1 MKQLHSKFRLGTLL
15 AIFALLVV
23 VSGCGNSASNS
34 GNSGNTAKAAA
45 ATENANATEA
55 AAAVAEEA
63 TPAPAAA
70 EELPKEIRI
79 GYQVSPNGELLA
91 KSLGLLEKKYPDIE
105 ISWLK
110 FDSGRDVNVAIASGG
125 IDFGLLGTP
134 PGASGV
140 AQGLPDQ
147 IYYIHDVIGESEALV
162 VKSAAG
168 ISSLAELKG
177 HKIATTFGSTS
188 HFSLLSALKQENIDP
203 ASITILDMQAP
214 DIVAAWQRGDI
225 DGAYTWQPSQ
235 SKLVEDGG
243 KVIIT
248 SADVAAKGGI
258 TGEFGVV
265 HKDFIGKYP
274 NAVKG
279 YIAVL
284 DEAVKYYRD
293 HPQESAEAMS
303 AELGLSAEATL
314 KAMNEIIVLDASQQ
328 SAPEYMG
335 TPDQPGAFG
344 QLLKDTGDFLVE
356 QKSITDSPDLSV
368 YQQALRSDLYTGN

>member
-1 MKQLHSKFRLGTLL
+1 MRINTLFDRSFGAAASL
-15 AIFALLVV
+15 LLVLALTA
-23 VSGCGNSASNS
+23 CGGASN
-34 GNSGNTAKAAA
+34 GTNAAA
-45 ATENANATEA
+45 PAGSSAKTAEA
-55 AAAVAEEA
+55 SQ
-63 TPAPAAA
+63 PSG
-70 EELPKEIRI
+70 ELPKEIRI

-91 KSLGLLEKKYPDIE
+91 KALGLLEKKYPDTK

-110 FDSGRDVNVAIASGG
+110 FDSGRDVNVAIASGS

-134 PGASGV
+134 PGASGI

-147 IYYIHDVIGESEALV
+147 VYYIHDVIGKSEALV
-162 VKSAAG
+162 VKEDSG
-168 ISSLAELKG
+168 IQSLQDLKG

-188 HFSLLSALKQENIDP
+188 HFSLLSALKQEGIDP
-203 ASITILDMQAP
+203 GTLTILDMQAP

-243 KVIIT
+243 KVIVS

-265 HKDFIGKYP
+265 HNDFIAKYP
-274 NAVKG
+274 DAVKG

-293 HPQESAEAMS
+293 HPQEAAEALS
-303 AELGLSAEATL
+303 QELGLTPEASL
-314 KAMNEIIVLDASQQ
+314 QAMNEIIVLDASQQ
-328 SAPEYMG
+328 TEAEYMG
-335 TPDQPGAFG
+335 TPEQPGAFG
-344 QLLKDTGDFLVE
+344 QLLKDTGDFLLE
-356 QKSITDSPDLSV
+356 QKSITSSPDLSV
-368 YQQALRSDLYTGN
+368 YQKALRSDLYAD

>member
-1 MKQLHSKFRLGTLL
+1 MRPFRTLFRLGPLL
-15 AIFALLVV
+15 AILMVLLVL
-23 VSGCGNSASNS
+23 SACGNSNNQVNGKSAPE
-34 GNSGNTAKAAA
+34 AA
-45 ATENANATEA
+45 ATEEAVSTA
-55 AAAVAEEA
+55 AADTATAE
-63 TPAPAAA
+63 PSAAA

-91 KSLGLLEKKYPDIE
+91 KSLGLLEKKYPDVK

-134 PGASGV
+134 PGASGI

-147 IYYIHDVIGESEALV
+147 VYYIHDVIGQSEALV
-162 VKSAAG
+162 VKSDAG
-168 ISSLAELKG
+168 ISSLADLKG
-177 HKIATTFGSTS
+177 HTIATTFGSTS
-188 HFSLLSALKQENIDP
+188 HFSLLSALKQKNIDP
-203 ASITILDMQAP
+203 GTITILDMQAP

-243 KVIIT
+243 KVIIS
-248 SADVAAKGGI
+248 SAEVAAKGGI

-265 HKDFIGKYP
+265 HNDFIAKYP

-279 YIAVL
+279 YISVL
-284 DEAVKYYRD
+284 DEAVKAYRE
-293 HPQESAEAMS
+293 HPEDSAAAMS
-303 AELGLSAEATL
+303 GELGLTPEATL

-328 SAPEYMG
+328 TAPEYMG

-356 QKSITDSPDLSV
+356 QKSITESPDLSV
-368 YQQALRSDLYTGN
+368 YQKALRNDLYPVQ

>member
-1 MKQLHSKFRLGTLL
+1 MKQRRSRFGFGFLL
-15 AIFALLVV
+15 VIIAMLLVV
-23 VSGCGNSASNS
+23 TACGNSGGSASN
-34 GNSGNTAKAAA
+34 GDNTAQAAA
-45 ATENANATEA
+45 NGAEA
-55 AAAVAEEA
+55 AAVPSAE
-63 TPAPAAA
+63 APLETSEPVQ

-91 KSLGLLEKKYPDIE
+91 KALGLLEKKYPDIK

-125 IDFGLLGTP
+125 IDFGLVGTP

-147 IYYIHDVIGESEALV
+147 IYYIHDVIGKSEALV
-162 VKSAAG
+162 VKSNSG
-168 ISSLAELKG
+168 INSLQDLKG

-203 ASITILDMQAP
+203 TTITILDMQAP

-225 DGAYTWQPSQ
+225 EGAYTWQPSQ

-243 KVIIT
+243 KIVIS
-248 SADVAAKGGI
+248 SAEVAAKGGI

-265 HKDFIGKYP
+265 HNSFVQKYS
-274 NAVKG
+274 NVVKG
-279 YIAVL
+279 YISVL

-293 HPQESAEAMS
+293 HPQESAKALS
-303 AELGLSAEATL
+303 AELGLTPEATL

-328 SAPEYMG
+328 TSPEYMG
-335 TPDQPGAFG
+335 TTDQPGAFG

-356 QKSITDSPDLSV
+356 QKSITESPDLST
-368 YQQALRSDLYTGN
+368 YQKALRNDLYSN

>member
-1 MKQLHSKFRLGTLL
+1 MRNYRKGLRFGAFMSTLVL
-15 AIFALLVV
+15 LLVV
-23 VSGCGNSASNS
+23 TACGNSNSN
-34 GNSGNTAKAAA
+34 NSVNSAAESTAAQ
-45 ATENANATEA
+45 ATEVA
-55 AAAVAEEA
+55 ASS
-63 TPAPAAA
+63 APTTAP

-91 KSLGLLEKKYPDIE
+91 KALGLLEKKYPDVK

-147 IYYIHDVIGESEALV
+147 IYYIHDVIGKSEALV
-162 VKSAAG
+162 VKQTSG
-168 ISSLAELKG
+168 INTLQDLAG

-203 ASITILDMQAP
+203 STITILDMQAP

-243 KVIIT
+243 KVIIS
-248 SADVAAKGGI
+248 SAEVAAKGGI

-265 HKDFIGKYP
+265 HNDFIAKYP
-274 NAVKG
+274 NVVKG
-279 YIAVL
+279 YISVL

-293 HPQESAEAMS
+293 HASEAAAALS
-303 AELGLSAEATL
+303 EELGLTPEATL
-314 KAMNEIIVLDASQQ
+314 QAMNEIIVLDASQQ
-328 SAPEYMG
+328 TSAEYMG
-335 TPDQPGAFG
+335 TPEQPGAFG

-368 YQQALRSDLYTGN
+368 YQKALRSDLYPVN

>member
-1 MKQLHSKFRLGTLL
+1 MKKLQTTGFRLGSLL
-15 AIFALLVV
+15 AIFAVLLA
-23 VSGCGNSASNS
+23 VSACGSN
-34 GNSGNTAKAAA
+34 
-45 ATENANATEA
+45 NANGGDPAQ
-55 AAAVAEEA
+55 AAVAGTA
-63 TPAPAAA
+63 AGAGSAGGTSPAPSAVT
-70 EELPKEIRI
+70 EELPAEIRI

-91 KSLGLLEKKYPDIE
+91 KSLGLLEQKYPEIK

-147 IYYIHDVIGESEALV
+147 IYYIHDVIGQSEALV
-162 VKSAAG
+162 VKNASG
-168 ISSLAELKG
+168 IGSLGGLKG

-203 ASITILDMQAP
+203 STITILDMQAP

-248 SADVAAKGGI
+248 SADVAARGGI

-265 HKDFIGKYP
+265 HNDFIGKYP
-274 NAVKG
+274 NVVKG
-279 YIAVL
+279 YISVL

-293 HPQESAEAMS
+293 YPQESAEAMS
-303 AELGLSAEATL
+303 GELGLSADAAL

-328 SAPEYMG
+328 TAPEYMG

-344 QLLKDTGDFLVE
+344 QLLKDTGDFLLE
-356 QKSITDSPDLSV
+356 QKSITESPELSV
-368 YQQALRSDLYTGN
+368 YQQALRSDLYPVQ

>member
-1 MKQLHSKFRLGTLL
+1 MKQLHTKFQLGTLVAVL
-15 AIFALLVV
+15 AVLLVL
-23 VSGCGNSASNS
+23 SACSNANNNGNSS
-34 GNSGNTAKAAA
+34 NTAQE
-45 ATENANATEA
+45 ATTTEA
-55 AAAVAEEA
+55 AAAAAGEA
-63 TPAPAAA
+63 TAAPAPAA

-91 KSLGLLEKKYPDIE
+91 KSLGLLEKKYPDIK

-110 FDSGRDVNVAIASGG
+110 FDSGRDVNVAIASKG

-147 IYYIHDVIGESEALV
+147 IYYIHDVIGQSEALV
-162 VKSAAG
+162 VKSDSG
-168 ISSLAELKG
+168 ISTLADLAG

-203 ASITILDMQAP
+203 ASLTILDMQAP

-274 NAVKG
+274 NVVKG

-303 AELGLSAEATL
+303 AELGLSAEAAL

-328 SAPEYMG
+328 TAPEYMG

-368 YQQALRSDLYTGN
+368 YQQALRSDLYTGQ